1 MNSYKRIQI
10 EEREE
15 ISRLLA
21 AGQSLRYIARSI
33 SRSPSSVSRELKLLS
48 GRDRHSYRAFLA
60 NKAAK
65 NNSRSRKQGK
75 GKLLGNPRLKKIIFE
90 KLSLFWSPMQIAEFL
105 KMTYENPDMHVSPET
120 IYTYIYVLP
129 RGSLRKEVSQYL
141 RRGREKRKSQKY
153 GNCGSRNSVIDEMI
167 SIEERPKEVAD
178 RTIPGHWEGDLI
190 IGNDGKSKQ
199 SALGTLVE
207 RTTRTVILVPL
218 KDKTAKNVRAAF
230 AKEIKKL
237 PKHLRLSLTYDQG
250 SEMAQHKLFTRQ
262 TKMKVYFAH
271 PKSPWE
277 RGTCENTNGLI
288 RQFFP
293 TTTNFRKVTRREI
306 KRAQT
311 LLNERPRKTL
321 NWRTPK
327 EAMRDLLR

>member
-1 MNSYKRIQI
+1 MKSYKRIGIQ
-10 EEREE
+10 EREE
-15 ISRLLA
+15 ITRLLA
-21 AGQSLRYIARSI
+21 AGESLRSIARAI
-33 SRSPSSVSRELKLLS
+33 DRSPSSISREIKVLP
-48 GRDRHSYRAFLA
+48 GRDRGTYRAFLA
-60 NKAAK
+60 HRQAK
-65 NNSRSRKQGK
+65 RNATSRKQGK
-75 GKLLGNPRLKKIIFE
+75 GKLLGNELLKGKVLE
-90 KLSLFWSPMQIAEFL
+90 KLKRFWSPEQVAEFL
-105 KMTYENPDMHVSPET
+105 KITYENSDMHISPET

-129 RGSLRKEVSQYL
+129 RGTLKTEVSKYL
-141 RRGREKRKSQKY
+141 RRGREKRRSQKY
-153 GNCGSRNSVIDEMI
+153 RNCGPKAAANDDMI

-207 RTTRTVILVPL
+207 RVTRTVILVPI

-230 AKEIKKL
+230 AREIKKL
-237 PKHLRLSLTYDQG
+237 PKELRLSLTYDQG
-250 SEMAQHKLFTRQ
+250 SEMAQHKLFTKQ

-293 TTTNFRKVTRREI
+293 TSTDFRKVTRREI
-306 KRAQT
+306 KRAQR

-327 EAMRDLLR
+327 EAMQDLLR